1 MNDNITE
8 LVKAAIA
15 YARDHPETFQK
26 TTMEEDIEIE
36 GAQITAFIAG
46 AEYAKNNP

>member
-1 MNDNITE
+1 MNDNDIE

-15 YARDHPETFQK
+15 YAREHPETFQK
-26 TTMEEDIEIE
+26 TTIEEDVEVE
-36 GAQITAFIAG
+36 NAQITAFIAG

>member
-1 MNDNITE
+1 MNDNVIE

-15 YARDHPETFQK
+15 YARNNPETFPK
-26 TTMEEDIEIE
+26 LTVEEDIKIE